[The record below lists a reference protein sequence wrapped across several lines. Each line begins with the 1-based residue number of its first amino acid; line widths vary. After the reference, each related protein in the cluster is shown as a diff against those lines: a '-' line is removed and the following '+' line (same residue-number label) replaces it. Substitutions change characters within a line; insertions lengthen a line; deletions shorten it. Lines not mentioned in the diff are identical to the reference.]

1 MPVSIGNP
9 GLLFRVM
16 IAGMTAILIM
26 LVMSTAVNLVV
37 GAAVGVGGDLTGGLI
52 QTSPSNA
59 YLLIAAEIA
68 VGALTFLGS
77 FFVMSKK

>member
-9 GLLFRVM
+9 GLMFRFVV
-16 IAGMTAILIM
+16 AGMTAILIV

-37 GAAVGVGGDLTGGLI
+37 GAASGVGGDITGGLI
-52 QTSPSNA
+52 QTSPTNA
-59 YLLIAAEIA
+59 YLLIGAEIA
-68 VGALTFLGS
+68 VGVLTFIGS

>member
-1 MPVSIGNP
+1 M
-9 GLLFRVM
+9 FRFMV
-16 IAGMTAILIM
+16 AGMTAILIV

-37 GAAVGVGGDLTGGLI
+37 GAAGGVGGDLTGGLI
-52 QTSPSNA
+52 QASPSNA

-68 VGALTFLGS
+68 VGVLTFIGS